1 MNIINNKKD
10 GKKHIHKETMLK
22 IHKETMI
29 KIYKRPYQLKFN
41 YKPIIPLKIFQTWY
55 TKDLPQAMKER
66 VENLKTI
73 HPRFEHFLFDDNDCR
88 QFIQDHF
95 NTDILNA
102 YDKLIPGA
110 YKADLW
116 RCCVLYIHGGI

>member
-73 HPRFEHFLFDDNDCR
+73 HPRFEHF
-88 QFIQDHF
+88 FI
-95 NTDILNA
+95 
-102 YDKLIPGA
+102 
-110 YKADLW
+110 
-116 RCCVLYIHGGI
+116 R